1 MGGGERL
8 VGIHPV
14 REALRAGRRP
24 LHRLCVRG
32 GQRPEI
38 EEIVG
43 LARAAGLPIVE
54 EDRRERE
61 REPGDSVSLEVG
73 ALPELTI
80 DELVRASPQVI
91 VALDGVED
99 PQNLGAI
106 CRVAEATGVA
116 GLLLLRRR
124 APPISQAVSRASAGA
139 VEHLLVARV
148 PNLVRALNYLKEREF
163 WVVAAHQEA
172 KTSLFEAPESWLL
185 GRVVVLLGGEG
196 RGLRRQVLA
205 SSDYQVRVPM
215 VGRVASLN
223 VAGAAA
229 ALLFERLRRERLAG

>member
-8 VGIHPV
+8 IGIHPV

-24 LHRLCVRG
+24 LHRLRVRG
-32 GQRPEI
+32 RRRPEI
-38 EEIVG
+38 DEIMD
-43 LARAAGLPIVE
+43 LARSAGLPIVE
-54 EDRRERE
+54 EDRREHE

-80 DELVRASPQVI
+80 DELVEANPQAI

-124 APPISQAVSRASAGA
+124 APPITQAVSRASAGA
-139 VEHLLVARV
+139 IEHLLVARV
-148 PNLVRALNYLKEREF
+148 PNLARALNYLKEREF
-163 WVVAAHQEA
+163 WVVAAHQDAEM
-172 KTSLFEAPESWLL
+172 SLFEAPETWLL
-185 GRVVVLLGGEG
+185 GRLVVLLGGEG
-196 RGLRRQVLA
+196 TGLRRHVLGSA
-205 SSDYQVRVPM
+205 DYQVRVPM
-215 VGRVASLN
+215 EGRLASLN

-229 ALLFERLRRERLAG
+229 AVLFERLRRARLAG

>member
-1 MGGGERL
+1 MGGVERL
-8 VGIHPV
+8 VGVHPV

-24 LHRLCVRG
+24 LHRLSVRG
-32 GQRPEI
+32 RRRPEI
-38 EEIVG
+38 DEIVD
-43 LARAAGLPIVE
+43 LARAAGLPIIE

-80 DELVRASPQVI
+80 EDLVGAGPRAI

-139 VEHLLVARV
+139 VEHMLVARV

-172 KTSLFEAPESWLL
+172 EVSLFEAPEKWLL
-185 GRVVVLLGGEG
+185 GPLVVVLGGEAS
-196 RGLRRQVLA
+196 GLRRQVLVSA
-205 SSDYQVRVPM
+205 DYQVRVPM
-215 VGRVASLN
+215 AGRVASLN

-229 ALLFERLRRERLAG
+229 AVLFERMRRERLAG